1 MTVLIPQETS
11 TDFASE
17 TGAAP
22 QASPGARC
30 LPRHR
35 LQTALADT
43 HCPLLHDLH
52 PSQFDNAPSTRAMEN
67 VRHER
72 HLFWHHFAAARSCP
86 PRLKARSVISS
97 SFASESC
104 SVYDS
109 QIPFHTLFVFAG
121 RNSNRQNHIIHDC
134 PIPPARDRG
143 GAHPVHIPLRSVI
156 AITAIAVVLDTPILL
171 SETKPLQRFFA
182 PSPYRPVLT
191 QSC

>member
-52 PSQFDNAPSTRAMEN
+52 PSQFDN
-67 VRHER
+67 
-72 HLFWHHFAAARSCP
+72 AARSCP

-134 PIPPARDRG
+134 PIPPARDRR

-156 AITAIAVVLDTPILL
+156 AITAIAVVLDIPILL

-182 PSPYRPVLT
+182 PSPYRPVLSK
-191 QSC
+191 SC